1 MQRPFSK
8 VDMSCQVSVPLAI
21 RCFLES
27 HSWESCMRNV
37 YSVKCDTDTVGCIAG
52 SIAEAYY
59 HGTGQNDLELIRRYL
74 AIPDSSGRC
83 DMTLFNWATMN

>member
-1 MQRPFSK
+1 
-8 VDMSCQVSVPLAI
+8 
-21 RCFLES
+21 
-27 HSWESCMRNV
+27 MRNV

-59 HGTGQNDLELIRRYL
+59 HGTGQNDLELIRKYL